1 MPRRNFSQLNCLK
14 VPGEVFRKRGKKYDL
29 SDDSSIDGNCF
40 PFHPAN
46 LMCFNG
52 QSSRISLEEYR
63 VNRQIDK
70 EIARSRRQFKREIKV
85 LLLGAGESGKS
96 TFIKQMKIIHG
107 DEFNQELVNEYKQ
120 IIYSNILRGMK
131 VLVDARDKLNI
142 AWADESNA
150 TYAQHLQ
157 SFENNTQLTSEQF
170 TLYASSVYALWC
182 DEGIKKAFDRRNE
195 FCLSDGVHYLFQNLT
210 RISTLT
216 YQPSNDDILHARK
229 ATKAICEYC
238 TSINNIPFK
247 FVDVGGQRSQRQ
259 KWIKCFDSVTSI
271 IFFVA
276 SSEYD
281 QVLVEDKTTNRLFES
296 LNIFDFVVNNRL
308 FSHVSMILFL
318 NKCDILK
325 QKIDRSNHRAS
336 KVKAVLASS
345 ENTDSSLQSDAS
357 DCQPE
362 ETAPE
367 STAMDV
373 CDENHANISHYL
385 PDYTGDPYDV
395 EEVKK
400 YLVKLFC
407 SVQTLPHKSLFAHC
421 TTAVDTENIR
431 LVFNDVKRTIL
442 DRNIRQLML
451 Q

>member
-1 MPRRNFSQLNCLK
+1 MPRHNFSQLNCLK
-14 VPGEVFRKRGKKYDL
+14 VPGEVFRKRGNKYDL
-29 SDDSSIDGNCF
+29 SDDSSYHGDCF
-40 PFHPAN
+40 SFHPIN
-46 LMCFNG
+46 LMCFNPA
-52 QSSRISLEEYR
+52 SSGVSPDEYK

-70 EIARSRRQFKREIKV
+70 EIAKSKKQFKREIKV

-107 DEFNQELVNEYKQ
+107 DEFNQENVNEYKQ

-131 VLVDARDKLNI
+131 VLVDARSKLGI
-142 AWADESNA
+142 PWTDDSNV

-157 SFENNTQLTSEQF
+157 TFENNTTLTPEQF
-170 TLYASSVYALWC
+170 TLYASSVYALWS
-182 DEGIKKAFDRRNE
+182 DGGIKKAFDRRNE
-195 FCLSDGVHYLFQNLT
+195 FCLSDGIHYLFENLS

-216 YQPSNDDILHARK
+216 YQPNNDDILHARK

-238 TSINNIPFK
+238 TNINNIPFK

-281 QVLVEDKTTNRLFES
+281 QVLVEDKNINRLFES

-325 QKIDRSNHRAS
+325 QKIDRSNGHVS
-336 KVKAVLASS
+336 KVKDVITGSR
-345 ENTDSSLQSDAS
+345 NTDSSDETDTN
-357 DCQPE
+357 DCQSKQMSS
-362 ETAPE
+362 E
-367 STAMDV
+367 STAIDL
-373 CDENHANISHYL
+373 CDSNHANISHYL

-400 YLVKLFC
+400 YLIKLFC
-407 SVQTLPHKSLFAHC
+407 SVQRLPHKSLFTHC

-431 LVFNDVKRTIL
+431 FVFNDVKRTIL